1 MTHIDETGRSA
12 EEAAADIAD
21 AVRSLN
27 HVTLD
32 AASLEFPS
40 EVYGILADLYT
51 ATGRLPQALQQLAQ
65 ILSTQRDTGRLTLDD
80 TTRHTD
86 PNVAVTAVIEQL
98 HTAAHTLEA
107 VTHALTEAQ
116 NDIAAVAINDPAVT
130 GNDP

>member
-86 PNVAVTAVIEQL
+86 PNDAVTAAIEQL

-116 NDIAAVAINDPAVT
+116 NDIAAVAKTSRP
-130 GNDP
+130 